1 MLNLVTLILQMTVV
15 LGLCRLMGDLFLKI
29 HQPRVNGEMFAG
41 IMLGPS
47 LLGWVSPQISHYL
60 FPPSSFDFLNALGQL
75 GVVLF
80 MFLAGLAID
89 PAEFRTQA
97 RATISTTVA
106 SIAAPMLLAFAL
118 AAYLLPRFASPGT
131 NFINFALLLGAAMT
145 ITAFP
150 MLAKLLQDRGM
161 LSSPLG
167 AVAVGSAC
175 VAGVF
180 TWCVLAYV
188 VARIKNPQNQ
198 LTLGLTFVG
207 ILLFIAAMFYVVK
220 PWLRPFGDL
229 YLESGTLSDK
239 AMAVM
244 MVVVVAASVISGY
257 LGLHPLF
264 GAFLVG
270 AVMPK
275 TKGFGAYVT
284 SRLAVITVAVLL
296 PLYLAFSGL
305 RTNLLT
311 LRGTQMWLVTGL
323 IIVVAIL
330 GKVVASALAGRA
342 AGMTWREAAGLGSL
356 LNMRGLICLIVLNI
370 GLDLKVF
377 NGAIF
382 SMMVVMALVNTFL
395 TLPMFDWFCPAE
407 PAVEKTVESAPAAP
421 LDAGAYASAE

>member
-1 MLNLVTLILQMTVV
+1 MLNLVTLILQMAVV
-15 LGLCRLMGDLFLKI
+15 LGLCRLVGDVFVKI
-29 HQPRVNGEMFAG
+29 RQPRVNGEMFAG
-41 IMLGPS
+41 ILLGPS
-47 LLGWVSPQISHYL
+47 LLGWVAPQFSRYL
-60 FPPSSFDFLNALGQL
+60 FPPASFDFLNALGQL

-89 PAEFRTQA
+89 PAKLKSQA
-97 RATISTTVA
+97 KATVSVTFA
-106 SIAAPMLLAFAL
+106 SIGAPMLLAFAL
-118 AAYLLPRFASPGT
+118 AAYLHPRFSSPDV
-131 NFINFALLLGAAMT
+131 NFVNFALLLGAAMT

-150 MLAKLLQDRGM
+150 MLAKLLLERNM

-188 VARIKNPQNQ
+188 VARIKNPANK
-198 LTLGLTFVG
+198 LGLYLTFVG
-207 ILLFIAAMFYVVK
+207 ILLFTAAMFCVVK
-220 PWLRPFGDL
+220 PLLKRFGDI
-229 YLESGTLSDK
+229 YSESGVLNEK
-239 AMAVM
+239 AMAIM
-244 MVVVVAASVISGY
+244 MVIVVAASVCSGY

-275 TKGFGAYVT
+275 TNRFGAYVT
-284 SRLAVITVAVLL
+284 GRLEVITTAVLL

-311 LRGTQMWLVTGL
+311 LRGAQMWLITGL
-323 IIVVAIL
+323 IILVAIL
-330 GKVVASALAGRA
+330 GKVAASALAGWA
-342 AGMTWREAAGLGSL
+342 SGMKLREAAGLGSL

-370 GLDLKVF
+370 GLDLKVI
-377 NGAIF
+377 NSTIF

-395 TLPMFDWFCPAE
+395 TLPMFDWFCPRQVQK
-407 PAVEKTVESAPAAP
+407 AVEMVPATP
-421 LDAGAYASAE
+421 LDYPIYVPAE

>member
-1 MLNLVTLILQMTVV
+1 MLNLVTLVLQMAVV
-15 LGLCRLMGDLFLKI
+15 LGLCRLVGDLFLKI

-41 IMLGPS
+41 ILLGPS
-47 LLGWVSPQISHYL
+47 LLGWVAPQLSRYL

-89 PAEFRTQA
+89 PGELKSQA
-97 RATISTTVA
+97 KATISVTIA
-106 SIAAPMLLAFAL
+106 SIGAPMLLAFAL
-118 AAYLLPRFASPGT
+118 AVYLHPRVASPGVS
-131 NFINFALLLGAAMT
+131 FVNFALLLGAAMT

-150 MLAKLLQDRGM
+150 MLAKLLLERNM

-167 AVAVGSAC
+167 TVAVGSAC

-188 VARIKNPQNQ
+188 VARIKNPQNK
-198 LTLGLTFVG
+198 LTLWLTFVG
-207 ILLFIAAMFYVVK
+207 IVLFTAVMFYVVK
-220 PWLRPFGDL
+220 PWLQRFGDL
-229 YLESGTLSDK
+229 YREGGALNEK
-239 AMAVM
+239 AMAMM
-244 MVVVVAASVISGY
+244 MVIVVVASVCSGY

-275 TKGFGAYVT
+275 TNRFGAYIT
-284 SRLAVITVAVLL
+284 SRLEVITTAVLL

-311 LRGTQMWLVTGL
+311 LRGGQMWLITGL
-323 IIVVAIL
+323 IVLVAIL
-330 GKVVASALAGRA
+330 GKVVASALAGWA
-342 AGMTWREAAGLGSL
+342 SGMKLREAAGLGSL

-370 GLDLKVF
+370 GLDLKVL
-377 NGAIF
+377 NSTIF

-395 TLPMFDWFCPAE
+395 TLPMFDWFCPRQA
-407 PAVEKTVESAPAAP
+407 AVEKAVEVASAAQLGSRAYAPA
-421 LDAGAYASAE
+421 D